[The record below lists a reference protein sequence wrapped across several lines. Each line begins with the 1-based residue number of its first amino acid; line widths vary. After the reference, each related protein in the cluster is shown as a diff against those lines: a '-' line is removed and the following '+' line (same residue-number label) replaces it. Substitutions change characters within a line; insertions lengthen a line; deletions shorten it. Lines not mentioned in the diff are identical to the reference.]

1 MDGSAMA
8 RNLSKYL
15 FSADSMVIE
24 LAFVIQGETRDELPE
39 RVLGGFRFYHID
51 VNKAQAICGVCFI
64 LV

>member
-1 MDGSAMA
+1 MP
-8 RNLSKYL
+8 RNPSNSLL
-15 FSADSMVIE
+15 SADSMVIE
-24 LAFVIQGETRDELPE
+24 LAFVIQGETREELPE

>member
-1 MDGSAMA
+1 MDGSTMS

-24 LAFVIQGETRDELPE
+24 LAFVIQGETREELPE

-51 VNKAQAICGVCFI
+51 VNRANVIWGVCFI